1 MSRVKVFRVIK
12 PGLFT
17 TVQDLGRCGLQRYG
31 VPVSGAMDTFSM
43 IAANLLVLNQS
54 GDACLEI
61 TLLGPE
67 LEVLNDTQIAIT
79 GADLSP
85 TLNGQSV
92 PMWRTLNVSKGDIIS
107 FGETRAGCRAYLA
120 VAGGINVPV
129 VLGSRSTFVRGGFG
143 GFEGRPLKT
152 WDVIEA
158 SEPPSPFKA
167 KLSMPEDLIPHYE
180 NKLTVNVVLGPQA
193 DVFTDKGIETF
204 LSSTYT
210 VTTEADRMG
219 YRLEGP
225 VIEHKVSPSI
235 ISDAIPSGAVQVPE
249 DGLPIIMMVD
259 AQTTGGYAKIA
270 VVTTPDLSRLA
281 QVKPNDTVR
290 FSGISMSQ
298 ARLRLLEYQRA
309 LSLMETRVLQG

>member
-1 MSRVKVFRVIK
+1 MSGVKLFRVIK

-17 TVQDLGRCGLQRYG
+17 TVQDLGRRGLQRYG
-31 VPVSGAMDTFSM
+31 VPVSGGMDAFSM

-85 TLNGQSV
+85 TLNGQSA
-92 PMWRTLNVSKGDIIS
+92 PMWRTLSVSKGDIIS
-107 FGETRAGCRAYLA
+107 FGEIQAGCRAYFA

-152 WDVIEA
+152 GDVIEA
-158 SEPPSPFKA
+158 SEPPSPFKVE
-167 KLSMPEDLIPHYE
+167 LSMPEELIPHYE

-193 DVFTDKGIETF
+193 DVFTDRGVETF

-210 VTTEADRMG
+210 VTIEADRMG

-235 ISDAIPSGAVQVPE
+235 ISDAIPPGAVQVPG

-270 VVTTPDLSRLA
+270 VVTTPDLSRLGQA
-281 QVKPNDTVR
+281 KPNDAVR
-290 FSGISMSQ
+290 FSRISLSQ
-298 ARLRLLEYQRA
+298 ARLRLLEYQRT
-309 LSLMETRVLQG
+309 LSLMETRILQG

>member
-1 MSRVKVFRVIK
+1 MKLFRVIK
-12 PGLFT
+12 PGFFT
-17 TVQDLGRCGLQRYG
+17 TVQDLGRRDFQRYG
-31 VPVSGAMDTFSM
+31 VPVSGAMDAFSM

-85 TLNGQSV
+85 ALNGQRV
-92 PMWRTLNVSKGDIIS
+92 PIWRTLNVSKGDIIS
-107 FGETRAGCRAYLA
+107 FGENRAGCRAYLTM
-120 VAGGINVPV
+120 AGGINVPV
-129 VLGSRSTFVRGGFG
+129 VLESKSTFVRGGFG
-143 GFEGRPLKT
+143 GFEGRSLKT
-152 WDVIEA
+152 GDVIRA
-158 SEPPSPFKA
+158 SEPPSSFKVE
-167 KLSMPEDLIPHYE
+167 LSMPEEFIPHYQ

-193 DVFTDKGIETF
+193 DVFTDKGLETF

-210 VTTEADRMG
+210 VTTKADRMG

-235 ISDAIPSGAVQVPE
+235 ISDALPPGAVQVPG

-270 VVTTPDLSRLA
+270 VVTTPDLSRLG
-281 QVKPNDTVR
+281 QLKPNDTVR
-290 FSGISMSQ
+290 FSGISLSQ

-309 LSLMETRVLQG
+309 LSLMEMRILQG

>member
-1 MSRVKVFRVIK
+1 MKVFRVIK

-17 TVQDLGRCGLQRYG
+17 TVQDLGRCGFQRYG
-31 VPVSGAMDTFSM
+31 VPVSGAMDVFSL

-54 GDACLEI
+54 GAACLEI

-85 TLNGQSV
+85 TFNGQSV
-92 PMWRTLNVSKGDIIS
+92 PMWRTLNVSKGDVVS
-107 FGETRAGCRAYLA
+107 FGENRVGCRAYLA
-120 VAGGINVPV
+120 AAGGINVPV
-129 VLGSRSTFVRGGFG
+129 VLGSRSTFTRGGFG

-152 WDVIEA
+152 GDLIEA
-158 SEPPSPFKA
+158 SEPPFKVE
-167 KLSMPEDLIPHYE
+167 LSMPEELIPHYE

-193 DVFTDKGIETF
+193 DVFTYKGVETF
-204 LSSTYT
+204 LSSTYM
-210 VTTEADRMG
+210 VTTKADRMG

-235 ISDAIPSGAVQVPE
+235 ISDAIPPGAVQVPG

-270 VVTTPDLSRLA
+270 VVTTPNLSRLG

-290 FSGISMSQ
+290 FSRISISE
-298 ARLRLLEYQRA
+298 AHLRLLEYQRT
-309 LSLMETRVLQG
+309 LSLMEMRILQG